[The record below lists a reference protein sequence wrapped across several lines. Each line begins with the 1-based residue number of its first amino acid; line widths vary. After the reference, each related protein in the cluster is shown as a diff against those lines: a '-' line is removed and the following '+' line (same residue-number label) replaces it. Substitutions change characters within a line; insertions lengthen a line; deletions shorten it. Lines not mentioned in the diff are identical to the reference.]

1 MKIPHAALP
10 AARTLVLLIFA
21 GCCAWALGYLW
32 LNSGGRLPLLSQ
44 TGYRVS
50 VALPDIDNLVT
61 ESDVKQAGVDIGR
74 VVDTQVTGD
83 RALVTVQLDNASAPL
98 HQGATIT
105 VRNKTL
111 IEETYL
117 DIADGSGPVLAPG
130 TTLPPNAGHRSVQF
144 DDVLASLDPPTRQS
158 LGSLLRSSGVA
169 TAQRRDDIA
178 GALSGLG
185 AVGRQ
190 GTDGLTALAD
200 QSDDLRRLTVNTAAL
215 LGALDTQHGHI
226 ADLVTDSE
234 RIFRAT
240 AQGHTDLEAFLRRLP
255 PLLGTARDASGSLTT
270 LAQRLHPVAANLR
283 DAGPEV
289 SSALRQLPDT
299 SHDLRATLSPLEE
312 TLRLAP
318 DTLDR
323 VPELSD
329 NLRALFPPLGHDLT
343 DVNPAVAFLAPYSRD
358 LAAFFTNFSAS
369 VGPDDGNAKIFR
381 ILFLFNEQSVNLPI
395 NTNIGPLEKRNSI
408 PEPGTGAKPNP
419 HGDSQQSY
427 PRVEPDP
434 GPR

>member
-1 MKIPHAALP
+1 MKIPHVALP
-10 AARTLVLLIFA
+10 VARTLVLLIFA
-21 GCCAWALGYLW
+21 ACCAWALGYLW
-32 LNSGGRLPLLSQ
+32 LNSGGRLPLISQ
-44 TGYRVS
+44 TGYRVTVS
-50 VALPDIDNLVT
+50 LPDIDNLVT
-61 ESDVKQAGVDIGR
+61 ESDVKQAGVDVGR
-74 VVDTQVTGD
+74 VVDTRVSGD
-83 RALVTVQLDNASAPL
+83 QALVTVQLDSASAPL
-98 HQGATIT
+98 HQGATMT

-117 DIADGSGPVLAPG
+117 DIADGTGPELASG
-130 TTLPPNAGHRSVQF
+130 TTLPPGAGHRSVQF
-144 DDVLASLDPPTRQS
+144 DDVLASLDPPTRGS

-169 TAQRRDDIA
+169 TAQRRDDISS
-178 GALSGLG
+178 ALSGLG

-215 LGALDTQHGHI
+215 LGALDTQHGQI
-226 ADLVTDSE
+226 ASLVTDSE

-240 AQGHTDLEAFLRRLP
+240 AQGHTDLEAFIRRLP

-270 LAQRLHPVAANLR
+270 LAGRLRPVAANLR
-283 DAGPEV
+283 DAGPDL

-299 SHDLRATLSPLEE
+299 GHDLRASLSPLDQ

-323 VPELSD
+323 VPDLAG
-329 NLRALFPPLGHDLT
+329 NLRDLFPTLRDDLA
-343 DVNPAVAFLAPYSRD
+343 DVNPALAFLTPYSRD

-369 VGPDDGNAKIFR
+369 VGPDDGNGKIFR
-381 ILFLFNEQSVNLPI
+381 ILFLFNEQSPNLPI

-408 PEPGTGAKPNP
+408 PLPGTGARPNP

-427 PRVEPDP
+427 PRIER
-434 GPR
+434 GSR